1 MPDPTLDTTA
11 PAKII
16 LFGEHAVVYGEPAI
30 AVPVASLQASAAIQ
44 PSEDGFKIIAHDL
57 DAAIV
62 RYDPQLIKEP
72 LQRTLT
78 LLQQHTGQSLP
89 DVEIHLRST
98 IPMASGL
105 GSGAAI
111 STALARAVS
120 AAMESPLSN
129 ETLNGI
135 IFEVEKIHHG
145 TPSGIDNTVIV
156 YEQPIYYVR
165 NQPIERLKI
174 EQPFKLIIGDTGK
187 KALTH
192 VAVGDVRKLMEAQ
205 PEQTQQRIGAIGEI
219 ATAARA
225 AIEHGHIANLGQLMH
240 ENHRLLKELT
250 VSSSDLN
257 RFVEAALEAGAIGAK
272 MSGGGRGGN
281 MIALVDERH
290 SQAVMQ
296 ALRDAGAVNLI
307 ETIVCEAKN

>member
-30 AVPVASLQASAAIQ
+30 AVPVASLQASAVIQ

-62 RYDPQLIKEP
+62 RYDPQLIREP

-89 DVEIHLRST
+89 DVEIHLRSS

-111 STALARAVS
+111 STALARAVTQ
-120 AAMESPLSN
+120 AMGTPLSN
-129 ETLNGI
+129 ETLNNI

-165 NQPIERLKI
+165 NCPIERLKI
-174 EQPFKLIIGDTGK
+174 GHPFKLIIGDTGK

-192 VAVGDVRKLMEAQ
+192 VAVGDVRALMESQ
-205 PEQTQQRIGAIGEI
+205 PEQTQQHISAIGEI
-219 ATAARA
+219 TVAARA
-225 AIEHGHIANLGQLMH
+225 DIERGRIHDLGHLMH

-250 VSSSDLN
+250 VSSPELD
-257 RFVEAALEAGAIGAK
+257 RFVDGALAAGAIGAK

-281 MIALVDERH
+281 MIALVDEQH
-290 SQAVMQ
+290 SEAVMQ
-296 ALRDAGAVNLI
+296 ALKRAGAVNLI
-307 ETIVCEAKN
+307 ETLVY

>member
-1 MPDPTLDTTA
+1 MLDSTLDTTA

-30 AVPVASLQASAAIQ
+30 AVPITSLQASAVIQ

-62 RYDPQLIKEP
+62 RYDPQLIREP

-78 LLQQHTGQSLP
+78 LLQEHTGQSLP

-111 STALARAVS
+111 STALARAVTQ
-120 AAMESPLSN
+120 AMNTPLSN
-129 ETLNGI
+129 ETLNNI

-165 NQPIERLKI
+165 NCPIERLKI
-174 EQPFKLIIGDTGK
+174 GQPFKLIIGDTGK

-192 VAVGDVRKLMEAQ
+192 VAVGDVRSLMESQ
-205 PEQTQQRIGAIGEI
+205 PEQTQKQISAIGKI
-219 ATAARA
+219 AAAARA
-225 AIEHGHIANLGQLMH
+225 AIEHGRIHDLGHLMH

-250 VSSSDLN
+250 VSSSELN
-257 RFVEAALEAGAIGAK
+257 RFVDAALAAGAIGAK

-281 MIALVDERH
+281 MIALVDEQH
-290 SQAVMQ
+290 SEAVIE
-296 ALRDAGAVNLI
+296 ALRQAGAVNLI
-307 ETIVCEAKN
+307 ETLVY